1 MKRAEEWCASGGNI
15 PYFETF
21 VKDDYNVDAAF
32 HHVAQLV
39 LHSDLPKYLG
49 YIDYAA
55 IFFGVIGKVDIV
67 VVVPSAGSATAA
79 RVEAS
84 GIGALGEAAT
94 HGWWQKRYGNR
105 CSCCC
110 C

>member
-1 MKRAEEWCASGGNI
+1 MVERVVSMKRAEEWCASGGNI

-94 HGWWQKRYGNR
+94 HGWWQKSR
-105 CSCCC
+105 
-110 C
+110 

>member
-39 LHSDLPKYLG
+39 LHSDLPKQG
-49 YIDYAA
+49 GHCSSSSISR
-55 IFFGVIGKVDIV
+55 FGNSCK
-67 VVVPSAGSATAA
+67 SGSKWYW
-79 RVEAS
+79 S
-84 GIGALGEAAT
+84 
-94 HGWWQKRYGNR
+94 
-105 CSCCC
+105 S
-110 C
+110 